1 MAATSLGRVIQRLR
15 CAAARHEGGLTDG
28 DLLDRF
34 LAQHD
39 ESAFAELVRR
49 HGPMVLGVC
58 RRVLRNPYD
67 ADDAFQATFLVLVRR
82 AASVQPP
89 GKVGNWLYGVAYRT
103 ALELRRAAVRRRA
116 KEALAIPSTE
126 ETDDVWADLRP
137 LLDQELSRL
146 PDRYRGPV
154 VLCDLEGQTQKE
166 AARRLGCP
174 EGTVSSRLARGRALL
189 ARRLK
194 RHGAALAGVGITAAL
209 ARSAAAAEV
218 PAALAGCV
226 IKAATQVVAGQAAA
240 GVVSAQVAAL
250 TEGVLKA
257 MKMTQVKTALALL
270 LAVALVVGGAGVL
283 TYRSLAAA
291 QDPVVRGE
299 AAAET
304 ERATAENGGGAD
316 ARDKDGGISVKSL
329 PPVVVR
335 TEPQSGDTKVDATK
349 VTEIRVT
356 FSKEMTDQSWSWSQI
371 SEDTFPKTTGK
382 PSYDKERRT
391 CTLPVKLEAGKT
403 YVIWVNSEKFT
414 GFKDASGQSA
424 IPYLQAFETKP

>member
-15 CAAARHEGGLTDG
+15 CATARQEGGLSDG

-34 LAQHD
+34 LAQRD

-58 RRVLRNPYD
+58 RRVLRNPHD

-82 AASVQPP
+82 AASVQPS
-89 GKVGNWLYGVAYRT
+89 GRVGNWLYGVAYRT
-103 ALELRRAAVRRRA
+103 ALEARRAAARRRA
-116 KEALAIPSTE
+116 KEALAMPPAES
-126 ETDDVWADLRP
+126 TDDIWADLRP

-166 AARRLGCP
+166 AARQLGCP

-189 ARRLK
+189 ARRLQ
-194 RHGAALAGVGITAAL
+194 RRGAALSGAVLAAAL
-209 ARSAAAAEV
+209 ARGVAAAEV
-218 PAALAGCV
+218 PASLAGSV
-226 IKAATQVVAGQAAA
+226 IKAATQVAAGQAAS

-257 MKMTQVKTALALL
+257 MKMTQVKTALTLL
-270 LAVALVVGGAGVL
+270 LAVALVLGGAGVL

-291 QDPVVRGE
+291 PDDVARPG
-299 AAAET
+299 AAAE
-304 ERATAENGGGAD
+304 ADPAPAEEGGGGAD
-316 ARDKDGGISVKSL
+316 AKDGGIAVKNL

-335 TEPQSGDTKVDATK
+335 TEPQAGDTKVDATK

-356 FSKEMTDQSWSWSQI
+356 YSKEMMDQSWSWSQL

-391 CTLPVKLEAGKT
+391 CTLPVKLEPGKT
-403 YVIWVNSEKFT
+403 YVLWLNSEKF
-414 GFKDASGQSA
+414 GNFKDASGQPA
-424 IPYLQAFETKP
+424 VPYLLAFETKP